1 MGAYGFTKTTIDETN
16 PAVDVGRDVLVS
28 SLGGSL
34 VTLSAQWGVG
44 VTAGVIALEGSPT
57 GETGANN
64 RRWSSLGTLS
74 FSAGASNHLAIN
86 ESHRFIRAR
95 VTTAVA
101 GGSDETKAFLTV
113 GGVIPGA
120 SAEV

>member
-1 MGAYGFTKTTIDETN
+1 MPAYGFTREVINQAN
-16 PAVDVGRDVLVS
+16 PGVDAGRDILVS

-34 VTLSAQWGVG
+34 ITLTTQWGSG

-86 ESHRFIRAR
+86 EAHRYVRAR

-101 GGSDETKAFLTV
+101 DGSDATLAFITV
-113 GGVIPGA
+113 GGTIPGG
-120 SAEV
+120 S